1 MLNTYNHH
9 YTETHFIYS
18 LFVSISRSWSICVIS
33 MWSIFFIFR
42 LIFIAIYHI
51 SSFKQMRLF
60 LHIFCISYDFWMIT
74 WMTKV
79 VNFQIHSKSSAS
91 VCCLAFGSFFAN
103 FSLALLIKVLLRS
116 GGLKLYWKE
125 TPTLV
130 FSCEISE
137 IFQNT
142 FSYGTLPVT
151 ASDYLNVGKP
161 LRLNTLHYK
170 LDFATNVFLW
180 KLCFTTI
187 LSTRLYN

>member
-1 MLNTYNHH
+1 MH
-9 YTETHFIYS
+9 
-18 LFVSISRSWSICVIS
+18 
-33 MWSIFFIFR
+33 
-42 LIFIAIYHI
+42 
-51 SSFKQMRLF
+51 LF
-60 LHIFCISYDFWMIT
+60 LHIFYISYDFWMIA
-74 WMTKV
+74 WMNKV
-79 VNFQIHSKSSAS
+79 SNFQIHSKSSAS
-91 VCCLAFGSFFAN
+91 GCCLVFGSFFAN

-116 GGLKLYWKE
+116 EGLKLYWKE

-161 LRLNTLHYK
+161 LRLNTLHCK